1 MQSRLIDVNTAF
13 ITYRREVLN
22 NLKSQNYP
30 MVFGS
35 LFAMNA
41 LLPLKYRVHISTV
54 DFEKVVKDKEKLMAI
69 CKHCEALTEEHELRP
84 VQVLLSF
91 SVSSITGQ
99 QTQKIWT
106 CKDCL
111 KMNELA
117 ETHFVQNKLE
127 NPSFMKVVPDAPQ
140 RHEGLMPRNV
150 WHTMVVAWSLQFLA
164 EIEEQVAEFRDDN
177 WQKSELYE
185 GGDDYDGTAEAEDS

>member
-1 MQSRLIDVNTAF
+1 
-13 ITYRREVLN
+13 
-22 NLKSQNYP
+22 

-41 LLPLKYRVHISTV
+41 LLPSKYRVHVSTP
-54 DFEKVVKDKEKLMAI
+54 DYEKVVKDKEKLMGI
-69 CKHCEALTEEHELRP
+69 CKHCEALTEEHELKP
-84 VQVLLSF
+84 VQVLLTF
-91 SVSSITGQ
+91 SAATITGQ
-99 QTQKIWT
+99 QTQKIW
-106 CKDCL
+106 DCQ
-111 KMNELA
+111 KCHKINELA

-140 RHEGLMPRNV
+140 RHEGLMARCV
-150 WHTMVVAWSLQFLA
+150 WHKMVVAWSLQLLA

-185 GGDDYDGTAEAEDS
+185 GDDDYDGNAEAEDTP